1 MDSSLNLTTL
11 ASSLPSPYQNAE
23 KDLLN
28 NFKAAALSITTLYR
42 SSRNASKRAY
52 SAGYA
57 SACNDIL
64 LMIQQG
70 VSVEGI
76 EHTQNHCSETS
87 STTPSSSQGKG
98 MTIGK
103 VMDWIEARME
113 AIKSREEEEDEEEE
127 RERERERA
135 TTSTANTAGSATA
148 ANPSAKPITGSKPS
162 IQPKSAREQLITNHA
177 SDLPGQSQSPSPP
190 PATLRQAQRAHNKLS
205 RTQAQTKGD
214 SSLPSSPLVPSVDRS
229 ALHNPTTFNFV
240 SEDHAVF
247 PSVAS
252 SSPPLLSTLSSF
264 PDHVPAVTAGAKRR
278 HAVMMML
285 DSSSTSSS
293 PASVGSSTSTPSGTP
308 PLIHSHLGVGSR
320 RRTRSTR
327 STNHS
332 LGLNVNLGLAS
343 EAMDVEE
350 DGPGGRERKRVAR
363 R

>member
-52 SAGYA
+52 NAGYA

-76 EHTQNHCSETS
+76 EHAQNHGSSETG
-87 STTPSSSQGKG
+87 STAPSSSQSKG

-135 TTSTANTAGSATA
+135 TTSTANTAGPATA
-148 ANPSAKPITGSKPS
+148 ANPS
-162 IQPKSAREQLITNHA
+162 LIINHA

-190 PATLRQAQRAHNKLS
+190 PATLRQAQRAHNKSS

-332 LGLNVNLGLAS
+332 LGLNVNLGLGS

>member
-52 SAGYA
+52 NAGYA

-76 EHTQNHCSETS
+76 EHTPNHGSSETG

-103 VMDWIEARME
+103 VMDWIEARMD
-113 AIKSREEEEDEEEE
+113 AIKSREEEEEEEEE

-135 TTSTANTAGSATA
+135 TTSTASTAGPATA
-148 ANPSAKPITGSKPS
+148 ANPSAKSVTGSKPP
-162 IQPKSAREQLITNHA
+162 IQLKSAREQ
-177 SDLPGQSQSPSPP
+177 SFSPP
-190 PATLRQAQRAHNKLS
+190 PATLRQAQRAHNKSS

-240 SEDHAVF
+240 PEDHAAF

-293 PASVGSSTSTPSGTP
+293 PGSVGSSTSTPSGTP

>member
-52 SAGYA
+52 NAGYA

-76 EHTQNHCSETS
+76 EHTQNHGSSETG
-87 STTPSSSQGKG
+87 STAPSSSQSKG

-127 RERERERA
+127 RERERDRA
-135 TTSTANTAGSATA
+135 TTSTANTAGPATA
-148 ANPSAKPITGSKPS
+148 ANPS
-162 IQPKSAREQLITNHA
+162 LITNHA

-190 PATLRQAQRAHNKLS
+190 PATLRQAQRAHNKSS
-205 RTQAQTKGD
+205 RTQAQPKGD

-229 ALHNPTTFNFV
+229 ALHNPTTFNNFV